1 MVVFLAVPSCRACL
15 GLCVLFLAKSKRV
28 RQADM
33 RVCHHIVNEGRAGGS
48 SHGCS
53 FFAVRFLSCFF
64 FWFVFFN
71 LATSKEGNED

>member
-33 RVCHHIVNEGRAGGS
+33 RVCHHIMRGGQGAAV
-48 SHGCS
+48 HGCL
-53 FFAVRFLSCFF
+53 FLRFAFCRVSF
-64 FWFVFFN
+64 FWFVFFY
-71 LATSKEGNED
+71 LATSKEGDED

>member
-33 RVCHHIVNEGRAGGS
+33 RVCHHVMRGGRGAAV
-48 SHGCS
+48 HGCS

-64 FWFVFFN
+64 FFWFVFFY